1 MLCLTPDDAHVAGE
15 LLLEKLQAAH
25 RVDLLRIHRL
35 LTTVLL
41 HFLQYNVY
49 RDLLNFF
56 LNKHSQHILNT
67 VKYLF

>member
-25 RVDLLRIHRL
+25 RVDLLRIHGL

-56 LNKHSQHILNT
+56 
-67 VKYLF
+67 